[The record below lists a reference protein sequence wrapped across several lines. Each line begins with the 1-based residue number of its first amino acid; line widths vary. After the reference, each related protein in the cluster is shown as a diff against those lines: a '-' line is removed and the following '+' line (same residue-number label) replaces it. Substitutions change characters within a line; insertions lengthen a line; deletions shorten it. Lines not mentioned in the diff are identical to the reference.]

1 MIPEENEEF
10 TATLTLSPADRAR
23 FGNLVSVAPHLAT
36 VTIVD
41 DDGKYLYLILCH
53 KVLLKAVL

>member
-10 TATLTLSPADRAR
+10 TATLTLSPAHLAR
-23 FGNLVSVAPHLAT
+23 FGNLVSVAPDLAT